1 MFLGIR
7 RSRRRAPA
15 EGTSAIPS
23 DAASS
28 PGVPRELVD
37 DAHEGA
43 APAGAG
49 GIEGLPEQPVPLPP
63 VGAASSTPAV
73 AADRRAGRV
82 LHGVVL
88 PAGRPR
94 SLLAAALPIPRV
106 PRRAIFAVGICA
118 GLAAPSI
125 VKQVAGR
132 ALTATFGP
140 GRGPSPAGGGWESV
154 TMEIIRVTYA
164 GPRRGQAAEAVGKL
178 LEQLRR

>member
-132 ALTATFGP
+132 ALLATT
-140 GRGPSPAGGGWESV
+140 GRGSGSPGERWESA